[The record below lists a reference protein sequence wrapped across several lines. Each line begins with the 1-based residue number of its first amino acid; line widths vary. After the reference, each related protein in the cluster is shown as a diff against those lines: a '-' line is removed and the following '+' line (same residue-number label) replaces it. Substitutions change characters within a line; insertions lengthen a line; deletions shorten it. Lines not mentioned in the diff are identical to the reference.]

1 MMFGILC
8 MMSRLKELVFKLS
21 NYLVGLLALVCL
33 YAIFQIKFDFAF
45 WICSSERA
53 CDYNEIIMN
62 LSYSYLAGYLFFLLT
77 VTLPHLKMRAKVKKA
92 LEGKVNQIATNYWA
106 CIESVV
112 PFPMGLTRNQTKE
125 DVVMMFKEASSLQ
138 LCRLSSVG
146 VNVSVAEYIKTKQKE
161 NKKIATELLEYK
173 SWLSSETIAQIEII
187 RNANLMSVVISM
199 TNPVLQE
206 SLDNEGSRGVLAS
219 EVYDIWEV
227 AKGIKV

>member
-1 MMFGILC
+1 MDKNAVMNLL
-8 MMSRLKELVFKLS
+8 LKAS
-21 NYLVGLLALVCL
+21 DYLVGLLALVCV

-45 WICSSERA
+45 WIGYSNKAEA
-53 CDYNEIIMN
+53 WNEIITN
-62 LSYSYLAGYLFFLLT
+62 LSYSYLAGFIFFLLT
-77 VTLPHLKMRAKVKKA
+77 VTLPHVKMRAKVMKA
-92 LEGKVNQIATNYWA
+92 LEEKVSQIATNYWA

-112 PFPMGLTRNQTKE
+112 PFPKGLTRNQTKE
-125 DVVMMFKEASSLQ
+125 DVVMMFKKASSLQ

-146 VNVSVAEYIKTKQKE
+146 INVSVAEYIKAKHKE
-161 NKKIATELLEYK
+161 NKELATELLEYK
-173 SWLSSETIAQIEII
+173 SWLSSETIAQIERI

-219 EVYDIWEV
+219 EVYDMWEV

>member
-1 MMFGILC
+1 MKVHWKWF
-8 MMSRLKELVFKLS
+8 LKYSDWYVWAI
-21 NYLVGLLALVCL
+21 ALVCL
-33 YAIFQIKFDFAF
+33 YAILQIKFNFAF
-45 WICSSERA
+45 CIGYSDKAKSW
-53 CDYNEIIMN
+53 NEIITN
-62 LSYSYLAGYLFFLLT
+62 LSYSYLAGFIFFLLT
-77 VTLPHLKMRAKVKKA
+77 VTLPHEKMRAKVKKA

-112 PFPMGLTRNQTKE
+112 PFPKGLTRNQTKE

-146 VNVSVAEYIKTKQKE
+146 VNVSVAEYIKAKHKE
-161 NKKIATELLEYK
+161 NKELATELLEYK
-173 SWLSSETIAQIEII
+173 PWLSSETIAQIEII

-219 EVYDIWEV
+219 EVYDMWEV

>member
-1 MMFGILC
+1 
-8 MMSRLKELVFKLS
+8 MSRLKELVFKLS

-53 CDYNEIIMN
+53 CDYNEILMN

-112 PFPMGLTRNQTKE
+112 PFPKGLTRNQTKE

-146 VNVSVAEYIKTKQKE
+146 VNVSVAEYIKAKHKE
-161 NKKIATELLEYK
+161 NKELATELLEYK
-173 SWLSSETIAQIEII
+173 PWLSSETIAQIEII

-219 EVYDIWEV
+219 EVYDMWEV

>member
-1 MMFGILC
+1 MKKIGSWL
-8 MMSRLKELVFKLS
+8 LKYS
-21 NYLVGLLALVCL
+21 DYYVGAIALICL

-45 WICSSERA
+45 WLGRSENA
-53 CDYNEIIMN
+53 DKWNEIITN
-62 LSYSYLAGYLFFLLT
+62 VSNSYLAGFIFFLLT
-77 VTLPHLKMRAKVKKA
+77 VTLPHVKMRAKVKKA

-112 PFPMGLTRNQTKE
+112 PFPKGLTRNQTKE

-146 VNVSVAEYIKTKQKE
+146 INVSVAEYIKAKHKE
-161 NKKIATELLEYK
+161 NKELATELLEYK
-173 SWLSSETIAQIEII
+173 SWLSSETIAQIEKI

-219 EVYDIWEV
+219 EVYDMWEV

>member
-1 MMFGILC
+1 MNFL
-8 MMSRLKELVFKLS
+8 FKIS
-21 NYLVGLLALVCL
+21 DYIVGLLALVCI
-33 YAIFQIKFDFAF
+33 YAKFQIKFDFAF
-45 WICSSERA
+45 WIGYSDKSEA
-53 CDYNEIIMN
+53 WNEITTN
-62 LSYSYLAGYLFFLLT
+62 LSYSYLAGFIFFLLT

-92 LEGKVNQIATNYWA
+92 LEGKVNQIATNYW
-106 CIESVV
+106 
-112 PFPMGLTRNQTKE
+112 E

-146 VNVSVAEYIKTKQKE
+146 INVSIAEYIKAKHKE
-161 NKKIATELLEYK
+161 NKELATELLEYK
-173 SWLSSETIAQIEII
+173 SWLSSETIAQIEKI

-219 EVYDIWEV
+219 EVYDVWEV

>member
-1 MMFGILC
+1 
-8 MMSRLKELVFKLS
+8 MSRLKELVFKLS

-53 CDYNEIIMN
+53 CDYNEILMT

-112 PFPMGLTRNQTKE
+112 PFPKGLTRNQTKE

-146 VNVSVAEYIKTKQKE
+146 VNVSVAEYIKAKHKE
-161 NKKIATELLEYK
+161 NKELATELLEYK
-173 SWLSSETIAQIEII
+173 PWLSSETIAQIEKI

-206 SLDNEGSRGVLAS
+206 ALDNEGSRGVLAS
-219 EVYDIWEV
+219 EVYDMWEV

>member
-1 MMFGILC
+1 
-8 MMSRLKELVFKLS
+8 MSRLKELVFKLS

-53 CDYNEIIMN
+53 CDYNEILMT

-112 PFPMGLTRNQTKE
+112 PFPKGLTRNQTKE

-146 VNVSVAEYIKTKQKE
+146 INVSVAEYIKAKHKE
-161 NKKIATELLEYK
+161 NKELATELLEYK
-173 SWLSSETIAQIEII
+173 PWLSSETIAQIEKI

-206 SLDNEGSRGVLAS
+206 ALDNEGSRGVLAS
-219 EVYDIWEV
+219 EVYDMWEV

>member
-1 MMFGILC
+1 MFGILC

-173 SWLSSETIAQIEII
+173 SWLSSETIAQIEKI

>member
-1 MMFGILC
+1 MIRM
-8 MMSRLKELVFKLS
+8 KEFFLRIS
-21 NYLVGLLALVCL
+21 DYLVCIIALVCL
-33 YAIFQIKFDFAF
+33 YAILQIKLGFAI
-45 WICSSERA
+45 WIGSCERA
-53 CDYNEIIMN
+53 YEYNEIIIN
-62 LSYSYLAGYLFFLLT
+62 LSYSYLAGFIFFLLT
-77 VTLPHLKMRAKVKKA
+77 VTLPHEKMRAKVKKA

-112 PFPMGLTRNQTKE
+112 PFPKGLTRNQTKE

-146 VNVSVAEYIKTKQKE
+146 VNVSVAEYIKAKHKE
-161 NKKIATELLEYK
+161 NKELATELLEYK
-173 SWLSSETIAQIEII
+173 PWLSSETIAQIEII

-219 EVYDIWEV
+219 EVYDMWEV

>member
-1 MMFGILC
+1 MKL
-8 MMSRLKELVFKLS
+8 LFKVS
-21 NYLVGLLALVCL
+21 DYLVGFIALGCL

-45 WICSSERA
+45 CMGYSDKAEAW
-53 CDYNEIIMN
+53 NEIIAN
-62 LSYSYLAGYLFFLLT
+62 LSYSYLAGFIFFLLT
-77 VTLPHLKMRAKVKKA
+77 VTLPHEKMKAKVKKA
-92 LEGKVNQIATNYWA
+92 LEEKVNQIATNYWA

-112 PFPMGLTRNQTKE
+112 PFPKGLTRNQTKE

-146 VNVSVAEYIKTKQKE
+146 INVSVAEYIKAKHKE
-161 NKKIATELLEYK
+161 NKELATELLEYK
-173 SWLSSETIAQIEII
+173 SWLSSETIAQIEKI

-206 SLDNEGSRGVLAS
+206 SLDNEGSRGVLGN
-219 EVYDIWEV
+219 EVYEMWEV

>member
-1 MMFGILC
+1 MKKIGSWL
-8 MMSRLKELVFKLS
+8 LKYS
-21 NYLVGLLALVCL
+21 DYYVGAIALICL

-45 WICSSERA
+45 WLGRSENA
-53 CDYNEIIMN
+53 DKWNEIITN
-62 LSYSYLAGYLFFLLT
+62 VSYSYLAGFIFFLLT

-112 PFPMGLTRNQTKE
+112 PFPKGLTRNQTKE

-146 VNVSVAEYIKTKQKE
+146 INVSVAEYIKAKHKE
-161 NKKIATELLEYK
+161 NKELATELLEYK
-173 SWLSSETIAQIEII
+173 SWLSSETIAQIEKI

-219 EVYDIWEV
+219 EVYDMWEV

>member
-1 MMFGILC
+1 
-8 MMSRLKELVFKLS
+8 
-21 NYLVGLLALVCL
+21 
-33 YAIFQIKFDFAF
+33 
-45 WICSSERA
+45 
-53 CDYNEIIMN
+53 
-62 LSYSYLAGYLFFLLT
+62 
-77 VTLPHLKMRAKVKKA
+77 MRAKVKKA

-173 SWLSSETIAQIEII
+173 SWLSSETIAQIEKI

-199 TNPVLQE
+199 TNPVLQKA
-206 SLDNEGSRGVLAS
+206 LDNEGSRGVLAS
-219 EVYDIWEV
+219 EVYDMWEV

>member
-1 MMFGILC
+1 MKKIGSWL
-8 MMSRLKELVFKLS
+8 LKYS
-21 NYLVGLLALVCL
+21 DYYVGAIALICL

-45 WICSSERA
+45 WLGRSENA
-53 CDYNEIIMN
+53 DKWNEIITN
-62 LSYSYLAGYLFFLLT
+62 VSYSYLAGFIFFLLT

-112 PFPMGLTRNQTKE
+112 PFPKGLTRNQTKE

-146 VNVSVAEYIKTKQKE
+146 INVSVAEYIKAKHKE
-161 NKKIATELLEYK
+161 NKELATELLEYK
-173 SWLSSETIAQIEII
+173 LWLSSETIAQIEKI

-219 EVYDIWEV
+219 EVYDMWEV

>member
-1 MMFGILC
+1 MKKIGSWL
-8 MMSRLKELVFKLS
+8 LKYS
-21 NYLVGLLALVCL
+21 DYYVGAIALICL

-45 WICSSERA
+45 WLGRSENA
-53 CDYNEIIMN
+53 DKWNEIITN
-62 LSYSYLAGYLFFLLT
+62 VSYSYLAGFIFFLLT
-77 VTLPHLKMRAKVKKA
+77 VTLPHVKMRAKVKKA

-112 PFPMGLTRNQTKE
+112 PFPKGLTRKQTKE
-125 DVVMMFKEASSLQ
+125 NVVMMFKEASSLQ

-146 VNVSVAEYIKTKQKE
+146 INVSVAEYIKAKHKE
-161 NKKIATELLEYK
+161 NKELATELLEYK
-173 SWLSSETIAQIEII
+173 LWLSSETIAQIEKI

>member
-1 MMFGILC
+1 MKKIGSWL
-8 MMSRLKELVFKLS
+8 LKYS
-21 NYLVGLLALVCL
+21 DYYVGAIALICL

-45 WICSSERA
+45 WLGRSENA
-53 CDYNEIIMN
+53 DKWTEIITN
-62 LSYSYLAGYLFFLLT
+62 VSYSYLAGFFFYLLT
-77 VTLPHLKMRAKVKKA
+77 VTLPHWKMKAKVKKA
-92 LEGKVNQIATNYWA
+92 LEGKVTQIATNYWA

-112 PFPMGLTRNQTKE
+112 PFPKGLTRKQTKE
-125 DVVMMFKEASSLQ
+125 NVVMMFKEASSLQ

-146 VNVSVAEYIKTKQKE
+146 INVSVAEYIKAKHKE
-161 NKKIATELLEYK
+161 NKELATELWEYK
-173 SWLSSETIAQIEII
+173 SWLSSETIAQIEKI

-219 EVYDIWEV
+219 EVYDMWEV

>member
-1 MMFGILC
+1 
-8 MMSRLKELVFKLS
+8 MSRLKELVFKLS

-53 CDYNEIIMN
+53 CDYNEILMN

-112 PFPMGLTRNQTKE
+112 PFPKGLTRNQTKE

-146 VNVSVAEYIKTKQKE
+146 INVSVAEYIKAKHKE
-161 NKKIATELLEYK
+161 NKELATELLEYK
-173 SWLSSETIAQIEII
+173 SWLSSETIAQIEKI

-219 EVYDIWEV
+219 EVYDMWEV

>member
-1 MMFGILC
+1 
-8 MMSRLKELVFKLS
+8 MSRLKELVFKLS

-53 CDYNEIIMN
+53 CDYNEILMT

-112 PFPMGLTRNQTKE
+112 PFPKGLTRNQTKE

-146 VNVSVAEYIKTKQKE
+146 VNVSVAEYIKAKHKE
-161 NKKIATELLEYK
+161 NKELATELLEYK
-173 SWLSSETIAQIEII
+173 PWLSSETIAQIEII

-219 EVYDIWEV
+219 EVYDMWEV

>member
-1 MMFGILC
+1 MKVHWKWF
-8 MMSRLKELVFKLS
+8 LKYSDWYVWAI
-21 NYLVGLLALVCL
+21 ALVCL
-33 YAIFQIKFDFAF
+33 YAILQIKFNFAF
-45 WICSSERA
+45 SIGYSDKAKSW
-53 CDYNEIIMN
+53 NEIITN
-62 LSYSYLAGYLFFLLT
+62 LSYSYLAGFIFFLLT
-77 VTLPHLKMRAKVKKA
+77 VTLPHEKMRAKVKKA

-106 CIESVV
+106 CIKSVV
-112 PFPMGLTRNQTKE
+112 PFPKGLTSNLTKE

-146 VNVSVAEYIKTKQKE
+146 VNVSVAEYIKAKHKE
-161 NKKIATELLEYK
+161 NKELATELLEYK
-173 SWLSSETIAQIEII
+173 PWLSSETIAQIEII

-219 EVYDIWEV
+219 EVYDMWEV

>member
-1 MMFGILC
+1 MKKIGSWL
-8 MMSRLKELVFKLS
+8 LKYS
-21 NYLVGLLALVCL
+21 DYYVGAIALICL

-45 WICSSERA
+45 WLGRSENA
-53 CDYNEIIMN
+53 DKWNEIITN
-62 LSYSYLAGYLFFLLT
+62 VSYSYLAGFIFFLLT
-77 VTLPHLKMRAKVKKA
+77 VTLPHVKMRAKVKKA

-112 PFPMGLTRNQTKE
+112 PFPKGLTRNQTKE

-146 VNVSVAEYIKTKQKE
+146 INVSVAEYIKAKHKE
-161 NKKIATELLEYK
+161 NKELATELLEYK
-173 SWLSSETIAQIEII
+173 SWLSSETIAQIEKI

-219 EVYDIWEV
+219 EVYDMWEV